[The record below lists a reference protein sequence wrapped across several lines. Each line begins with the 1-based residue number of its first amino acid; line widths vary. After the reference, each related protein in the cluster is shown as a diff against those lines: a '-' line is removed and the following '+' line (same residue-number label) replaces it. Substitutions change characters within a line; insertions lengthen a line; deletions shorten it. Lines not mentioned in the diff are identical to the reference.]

1 MYISNQGPAT
11 DMPRGITYIGEASSD
26 NLIDFEQQQALSGW
40 FRRMRKIR
48 PSKWKP
54 ATFVKAAAIVGGA
67 VLLGPAAAALA
78 FKGAKAGSGLVN
90 RGVSSGIKS
99 VTTGLKSANKVPSP
113 SLQYALSRFA
123 GPIPPF
129 PPSGNV
135 PTVWDKDAD
144 YASDLVDRTGE
155 TPPPSSSSN
164 MLIPLLAVGALLML
178 SKNRK

>member
-99 VTTGLKSANKVPSP
+99 VTTGLKSTNKVPSP
-113 SLQYALSRFA
+113 SLQNDLSRFA

-129 PPSGNV
+129 PPSS
-135 PTVWDKDAD
+135 VWDKDAD
-144 YASDLVDRTGE
+144 YAPSDLVDRTGE
-155 TPPPSSSSN
+155 TPPPSSSS
-164 MLIPLLAVGALLML
+164 LIPLLAVGALLML